1 MQESVK
7 VISQLGWPQIIT
19 FLLFSLPLPLNK
31 QRKERVERTSASLT
45 VSSRNP
51 TFGKEWNHA
60 ETSPVFRGSRVGT
73 RITFFLRIIFPHS
86 LRIFREFSPRGEK
99 GKMAEEGKVNTH
111 LLCDIPRDEGK
122 GGRYAGTGWPWPRG
136 ESRGKSGFHGNR
148 NPHLEDDLVVR
159 RIDLFNHLAAV
170 IEWCMPTIHHFFI
183 QRKYRSTKAST
194 DRGWM
199 YKFFSPRLRVEEKG
213 RFIRITLLNS
223 ARN

>member
-1 MQESVK
+1 
-7 VISQLGWPQIIT
+7 
-19 FLLFSLPLPLNK
+19 
-31 QRKERVERTSASLT
+31 
-45 VSSRNP
+45 
-51 TFGKEWNHA
+51 
-60 ETSPVFRGSRVGT
+60 
-73 RITFFLRIIFPHS
+73 
-86 LRIFREFSPRGEK
+86 
-99 GKMAEEGKVNTH
+99 MAEEGKVNTH

-199 YKFFSPRLRVEEKG
+199 YKFSPRLRVEEKVYSNYLIKFG
-213 RFIRITLLNS
+213 SQLRDAPTVVSTIFQDLIIFQRLRKQRNNS
-223 ARN
+223 R

>member
-1 MQESVK
+1 MKPHRNEPR
-7 VISQLGWPQIIT
+7 IS
-19 FLLFSLPLPLNK
+19 
-31 QRKERVERTSASLT
+31 RK
-45 VSSRNP
+45 SSRNEDN
-51 TFGKEWNHA
+51 FL
-60 ETSPVFRGSRVGT
+60 SPNNLAASFDLG
-73 RITFFLRIIFPHS
+73 
-86 LRIFREFSPRGEK
+86 EFSPREEK

-183 QRKYRSTKAST
+183 QRKYRSTLKPPPTGDGCTNS
-194 DRGWM
+194 
-199 YKFFSPRLRVEEKG
+199 FLRDYVSRRREGLSE
-213 RFIRITLLNS
+213 LPY
-223 ARN
+223 